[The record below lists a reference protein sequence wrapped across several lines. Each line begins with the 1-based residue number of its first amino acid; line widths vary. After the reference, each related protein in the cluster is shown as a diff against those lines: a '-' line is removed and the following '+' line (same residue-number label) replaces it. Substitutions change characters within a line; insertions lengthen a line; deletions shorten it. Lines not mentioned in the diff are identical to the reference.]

1 MFKTS
6 FIQLVLIKYRESA
19 FPLHF
24 SIFSLFY
31 VSGPQALYVNPSCLK
46 CISGINLFPAN
57 KNVLSISI
65 ILYLVL
71 SCFTN
76 NLNKRG
82 RTKGLSLEGC
92 FFSKVLNNPLASCC
106 LIIFYFLPSHNVHF
120 DKTIIL
126 PFFVVE
132 TFGFLLTVFFLH
144 AEQYDKTV
152 L

>member
-6 FIQLVLIKYRESA
+6 FIQLVLIKNLEST

-120 DKTIIL
+120 DKTFIL
-126 PFFVVE
+126 PFFCRWNFWIF
-132 TFGFLLTVFFLH
+132 TYYIFSTPW
-144 AEQYDKTV
+144 AIW
-152 L
+152 